1 MSQPLYSSTFTY
13 ATQALDL
20 FETKNEIYTNNKTQ
34 AISKSLMEIYARR
47 SDQKVLELEKE
58 TSFVE
63 FIQKYKISKGQL
75 KLRDQDKQVIVVTY
89 PTLRYNP
96 NIESIYKEY
105 CYYQMIKY
113 SSWHIE
119 DLPLLKDKNTAIQRF
134 EAFLTTC
141 SSSIKESIE

>member
-47 SDQKVLELEKE
+47 SDQKDLELEKE

-113 SSWHIE
+113 SSWHIK

-134 EAFLTTC
+134 ESFLTTC
-141 SSSIKESIE
+141 SSSIKR